1 MAKARLPGQISG
13 EVIDMDFMAEYKH
26 WLESGALSAEEHA
39 ELQSVADD
47 KEEIESRFYAPL
59 SFGTAGLRGVLGV
72 GLNRMNRFTVGQA
85 AQGLAK
91 LIVSNGQEA
100 MDRGVAIAYDSRHFS
115 PEFAKKSA
123 CILAANGIKALIFDE
138 LRPTPELSFAVR
150 HYGCIAGI
158 NITASHNPKEYNGYK
173 VYWEDGAQLPPA
185 EADVVAKEMAAT
197 DIFTGV
203 KTTDFDEAV
212 KSGMIRMLGKDTDEA
227 YLGEV
232 IKVAVNPDCVSQV
245 ADDFKLVYTPFHGA
259 GYRLVPEIL
268 RRLG

>member
-100 MDRGVAIAYDSRHFS
+100 MDRGVAIA
-115 PEFAKKSA
+115 
-123 CILAANGIKALIFDE
+123 
-138 LRPTPELSFAVR
+138 
-150 HYGCIAGI
+150 
-158 NITASHNPKEYNGYK
+158 
-173 VYWEDGAQLPPA
+173 
-185 EADVVAKEMAAT
+185 
-197 DIFTGV
+197 
-203 KTTDFDEAV
+203 
-212 KSGMIRMLGKDTDEA
+212 
-227 YLGEV
+227 
-232 IKVAVNPDCVSQV
+232 
-245 ADDFKLVYTPFHGA
+245 
-259 GYRLVPEIL
+259 
-268 RRLG
+268 

>member
-26 WLESGALSAEEHA
+26 WLESGALSAEEYA

-100 MDRGVAIAYDSRHFS
+100 MAALRSHTTPVTSRPSSQSS
-115 PEFAKKSA
+115 PRASSP
-123 CILAANGIKALIFDE
+123 
-138 LRPTPELSFAVR
+138 R
-150 HYGCIAGI
+150 
-158 NITASHNPKEYNGYK
+158 TAS
-173 VYWEDGAQLPPA
+173 
-185 EADVVAKEMAAT
+185 
-197 DIFTGV
+197 
-203 KTTDFDEAV
+203 
-212 KSGMIRMLGKDTDEA
+212 
-227 YLGEV
+227 
-232 IKVAVNPDCVSQV
+232 
-245 ADDFKLVYTPFHGA
+245 
-259 GYRLVPEIL
+259 
-268 RRLG
+268 RR